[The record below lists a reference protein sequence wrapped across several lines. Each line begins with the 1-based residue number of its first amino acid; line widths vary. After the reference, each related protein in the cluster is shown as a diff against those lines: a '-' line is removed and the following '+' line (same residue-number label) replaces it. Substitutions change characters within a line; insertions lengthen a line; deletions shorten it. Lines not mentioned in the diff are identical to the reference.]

1 MIQRLITKWWS
12 LGLCVILEATI
23 AIAFFNYAAYGTHS
37 SDTVILLGALTLTAG
52 IFTIAHGILNA
63 LEGKRWLLV
72 LNGLACS
79 SLGLILAL
87 ASRVTFRT
95 IALLIVGMAL
105 SLAGYELAKAGLLR
119 RDRTLEWLS
128 GAAGIVSLGFA
139 GVFLAFV
146 FRWIKLNPT
155 SPAQSFLW
163 LGSYFAFSAFCML
176 GTTQLPFGRAKFLS
190 SPS

>member
-1 MIQRLITKWWS
+1 MIQRLISKWWS
-12 LGLCVILEATI
+12 LGLCVALETTI
-23 AIAFFNYAAYGTHS
+23 AIAYFNYAAYGTHS
-37 SDTVILLGALTLTAG
+37 SDAVVLLGALTLTAG

-79 SLGLILAL
+79 SLGLILTL
-87 ASRVTFRT
+87 ATRVAFPT
-95 IALLIVGMAL
+95 IALLIIGMAL
-105 SLAGYELAKAGLLR
+105 SLGGYELAKAGLLR
-119 RDRTLEWLS
+119 RHRAPEWLA
-128 GAAGIVSLGFA
+128 GAAGIISLGFA
-139 GVFLAFV
+139 VVFLAFV

-176 GTTQLPFGRAKFLS
+176 GTAQLPPGRAKFGS
-190 SPS
+190 SPN